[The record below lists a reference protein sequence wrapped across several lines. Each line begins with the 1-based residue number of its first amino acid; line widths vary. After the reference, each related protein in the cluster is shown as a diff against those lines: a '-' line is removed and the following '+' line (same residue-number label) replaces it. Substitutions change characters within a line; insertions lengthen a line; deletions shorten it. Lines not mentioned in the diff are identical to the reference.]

1 MGNLREGD
9 YCIQLY
15 FRAMA
20 REARAVL
27 CREHNKPVTVEEI
40 NIDPPKRG
48 EAMVRLAACG
58 VCHSDLSAIT
68 GTIAL
73 PLPLVLGHEG
83 AGVVEEVGEG
93 VTELAKGD
101 HVIFSFIY
109 MCGKCRFCI
118 SGRPVL
124 CLEQGRA
131 LTTPLEGSPRA
142 HDGKGAPLNIFSGC
156 GAMAEYATVS
166 VENLIKVDPK
176 IPFEVAALVGCGVTT
191 GVGAVFNTAKVA
203 PGSSVAV
210 FGCGGVGLS
219 VIQGARIAGAE
230 RIIAIDTLEAK
241 LAMAKQFGATD
252 VLLAKDD
259 PTKALK
265 KLTGGGPDYA
275 FECVGSGE
283 LAATAYK
290 AIRRGGLAV
299 VVGVAKP
306 SDSTSIRTMTLPF
319 EEKTITGSYFGS
331 CVPRVDFPRMLALY
345 LKGELKL
352 EELITR
358 RYSIAEAPQAFAD
371 LQAGK
376 NARGVIVF

>member
-1 MGNLREGD
+1 MPRK
-9 YCIQLY
+9 
-15 FRAMA
+15 AW
-20 REARAVL
+20 AVI
-27 CREHNKPVTVEEI
+27 CREHNQPVVVESI
-40 NIDPPKRG
+40 AVDPPKRG
-48 EAMVRLAACG
+48 EVTVKLGACG

-83 AGVVEEVGEG
+83 AGVVDEVGEG
-93 VTELAKGD
+93 VSGLAKGD
-101 HVIFSFIY
+101 HVIFSFVY
-109 MCGKCRFCI
+109 MCGKCRFCVA
-118 SGRPVL
+118 GRPVL
-124 CLEQGRA
+124 CLEQGKA
-131 LTTPLEGSPRA
+131 LTTPLEGTPRVRDA
-142 HDGKGAPLNIFSGC
+142 RGEPLNIFSGC

-166 VENLIKVDPK
+166 AENLIRIDPK
-176 IPFEVAALVGCGVTT
+176 IPLDCAALVGCGVTT
-191 GVGAVFNTAKVA
+191 GVGAVFNTAKVE

-219 VIQGARIAGAE
+219 VIQGARIAGAGQ
-230 RIIAIDTLEAK
+230 IIAIDTLPAK
-241 LAMAKQFGATD
+241 LEMARKFGATET
-252 VLLAKDD
+252 VLPAKDED
-259 PTKALK
+259 VVKILK

-283 LAATAYK
+283 LAGAAYR

-306 SDSTSIRTMTLPF
+306 SDSTAVRTMTLPF
-319 EEKTITGSYFGS
+319 EEKTLTGSYFGS

-345 LKGELKL
+345 MAGRLQL

-358 RYSIAEAPQAFAD
+358 RYSIDEAAQAFVD

>member
-1 MGNLREGD
+1 MLRK
-9 YCIQLY
+9 
-15 FRAMA
+15 AK
-20 REARAVL
+20 AVL
-27 CREHNKPVTVEEI
+27 CREHNKPVVVEQI
-40 NIDPPKRG
+40 SIDAPKRG
-48 EAMVRLAACG
+48 EVTVKLGACG
-58 VCHSDLSAIT
+58 VCHSDLSAIN

-83 AGVVEEVGEG
+83 AGVVEKVGEG
-93 VTELAKGD
+93 VTDLAPGD

-109 MCGKCRFCI
+109 MCGKCRFCVA
-118 SGRPVL
+118 GRPVL
-124 CLEQGRA
+124 CLEQGKA
-131 LTTPLEGSPRA
+131 LTTPLEGTTRA
-142 HDGKGAPLNIFSGC
+142 HDAKGAPLGIFSGC

-166 VENLIKVDPK
+166 AENLIKIDPK
-176 IPFEVAALVGCGVTT
+176 IPLDCAALVGCGVTT
-191 GVGAVFNTAKVA
+191 GVGAVFNTAKVE

-219 VIQGARIAGAE
+219 VIQGALIAGAR
-230 RIIAIDTLEAK
+230 RIIAIDTLAPK
-241 LAMAKQFGATD
+241 LEMARKFGATD
-252 VLLAKDD
+252 TIVFNED
-259 PTKALK
+259 PVKEVK
-265 KLTGGGPDYA
+265 KITAGGADYA

-283 LAATAYK
+283 LAATAYR

-306 SDSTSIRTMTLPF
+306 SDSTAIRTMTLPF

-345 LKGELKL
+345 MAGRLKL

-358 RYSIAEAPQAFAD
+358 RYPIAEAPQAFAD

>member
-1 MGNLREGD
+1 V
-9 YCIQLY
+9 
-15 FRAMA
+15 A
-20 REARAVL
+20 RKAKAVI
-27 CREHNKPVTVEEI
+27 CREHNKPVQVEDVTV
-40 NIDPPKRG
+40 DPPKRG
-48 EAMVRLAACG
+48 EVLVKLGACG

-93 VTELAKGD
+93 VVDFAKGD
-101 HVIFSFIY
+101 HVVFSFIY
-109 MCGKCRFCI
+109 MCGKCRFCV

-124 CLEQGRA
+124 CLEQGKA
-131 LTTPLEGSPRA
+131 LTTPLEGTPRVRDA
-142 HDGKGAPLNIFSGC
+142 SGQPLNIFSGC
-156 GAMAEYATVS
+156 GSMAEYATVS
-166 VENLIKVDPK
+166 AENLIKVDPK
-176 IPFEVAALVGCGVTT
+176 IPFECAALVGCGVTT
-191 GVGAVFNTAKVA
+191 GVGAVFNTAKVE

-230 RIIAIDTLEAK
+230 KIIAIDTLEAK
-241 LAMAKQFGATD
+241 LEMARKFGATD
-252 VLLAKDD
+252 VLLGKED
-259 PTKALK
+259 PVKALK
-265 KLTGGGPDYA
+265 KMTGGGPDYA
-275 FECVGSGE
+275 FECVGAGP
-283 LAATAYK
+283 LAEVAYR
-290 AIRRGGLAV
+290 AIRRGGVAV

-306 SDSTSIRTMTLPF
+306 SDSTSVRSMTLVF
-319 EEKTITGSYFGS
+319 EEKTLTGSYFGS

-358 RYSIAEAPQAFAD
+358 RYRIAEAPQAFTD
-371 LQAGK
+371 LESGR

>member
-1 MGNLREGD
+1 MPK
-9 YCIQLY
+9 
-15 FRAMA
+15 AK
-20 REARAVL
+20 AVV
-27 CREHNKPVTVEEI
+27 CREHNKPVLVEEI
-40 NIDPPKRG
+40 SIDRPGPG
-48 EAMVRLAACG
+48 EALVKLGACG
-58 VCHSDLSAIT
+58 VCHSDLSAIN

-93 VTELAKGD
+93 VGDLAKGD
-101 HVIFSFIY
+101 HVVFSFVY
-109 MCGKCRFCI
+109 MCGKCRFCLA
-118 SGRPVL
+118 GRPVL
-124 CLEQGRA
+124 CLEQGKA
-131 LTTPLEGSPRA
+131 LTTPLAGKHRT
-142 HDGKGAPLNIFSGC
+142 HDASGKPLNIFSGC

-166 VENLIKVDPK
+166 AENLIRIDPK
-176 IPFEVAALVGCGVTT
+176 IPMECAALVGCGVTT

-219 VIQGARIAGAE
+219 VVQGARIAGAE
-230 RIIAIDTLEAK
+230 KIIAIDTLDAK
-241 LAMAKQFGATD
+241 LQMARQFGATD
-252 VLLAKDD
+252 TLSAKEDAV
-259 PTKALK
+259 KALK
-265 KLTGGGPDYA
+265 KMTGGGPDYA

-283 LAATAYK
+283 LAGTAYK

-331 CVPRVDFPRMLALY
+331 CVPRIDFPRMLSLY
-345 LKGELKL
+345 LKGDLKL

-358 RYSIAEAPQAFAD
+358 RYAVAEAPQAFAD
-371 LQAGK
+371 LESGR

>member
-1 MGNLREGD
+1 MSRK
-9 YCIQLY
+9 
-15 FRAMA
+15 
-20 REARAVL
+20 ARAVV
-27 CREHNKPVTVEEI
+27 CRSHNQPVLVESVAV
-40 NIDPPKRG
+40 DPPKRG
-48 EAMVRLAACG
+48 EITVRLGACG

-93 VTELAKGD
+93 VADLAKGD
-101 HVIFSFIY
+101 HVAFSFIY
-109 MCGKCRFCI
+109 MCGKCRFCL

-124 CLEQGRA
+124 CVEQGRA
-131 LTTPLEGSPRA
+131 LTTPLEGTPRV
-142 HDGKGAPLNIFSGC
+142 HDAQGQALNIFSGC

-166 VENLIKVDPK
+166 AENLIKIDPK
-176 IPFEVAALVGCGVTT
+176 IPLECAALVGCGVTT
-191 GVGAVFNTAKVA
+191 GVGAVFNTAKVR
-203 PGSSVAV
+203 PGASVAV

-230 RIIAIDTLEAK
+230 RIIAVDTLEAK
-241 LAMAKQFGATD
+241 LTMARQFGATD

-259 PTKALK
+259 PVKALK

-283 LAATAYK
+283 LAATAYR
-290 AIRRGGLAV
+290 AIARGGVAV

-306 SDSTSIRTMTLPF
+306 TDNTSIRSMTMVF
-319 EEKTITGSYFGS
+319 EEKTLTGSYFGS
-331 CVPRVDFPRMLALY
+331 CVPRIDFPRMFALY
-345 LKGELKL
+345 LKGDLKL

-358 RYSIAEAPQAFAD
+358 RYSIDEAPQAFAD
-371 LQAGK
+371 LQSGR

>member
-1 MGNLREGD
+1 
-9 YCIQLY
+9 
-15 FRAMA
+15 MA
-20 REARAVL
+20 RSAKAAL
-27 CREHNKPVTVEEI
+27 CRAHNTPVVIEPI
-40 NIDPPKRG
+40 AVDGPKRG
-48 EAMVRLAACG
+48 EATVKLGACG

-93 VTELAKGD
+93 VSGLAKGD

-109 MCGKCRFCI
+109 MCGKCRFCV

-124 CLEQGRA
+124 CLEQGKA
-131 LTTPLEGSPRA
+131 LTTPLEGTPRVRDA
-142 HDGKGAPLNIFSGC
+142 RGEPLNIFSGC
-156 GAMAEYATVS
+156 GSMAEYATVS
-166 VENLIKVDPK
+166 AENLIKIDPK
-176 IPFEVAALVGCGVTT
+176 IPLDCAALVGCGVTT

-230 RIIAIDTLEAK
+230 RIIAIDTLQPK
-241 LAMAKQFGATD
+241 LEMAKKFGATD
-252 VLLAKDD
+252 TILFTED

-265 KLTGGGPDYA
+265 KMTGGGPDYA

-283 LAATAYK
+283 LAAAAYR

-306 SDSTSIRTMTLPF
+306 GDSTSVRTMTLPF
-319 EEKTITGSYFGS
+319 EEKTLTGSYFGS

-345 LKGELKL
+345 LAGKLKL

-358 RYSIAEAPQAFAD
+358 RYSIDEAAQAFAD

>member
-1 MGNLREGD
+1 MGRK
-9 YCIQLY
+9 
-15 FRAMA
+15 AK
-20 REARAVL
+20 AVV
-27 CREHNKPVTVEEI
+27 CREHNKPVTVEELSF
-40 NIDPPKRG
+40 DSPKRG
-48 EAMVRLAACG
+48 EVMVRLNACG

-93 VTELAKGD
+93 VTDLAKGD
-101 HVIFSFIY
+101 HVIFSFVY
-109 MCGKCRFCI
+109 MCGKCRFCL

-124 CLEQGRA
+124 CVDQGKA
-131 LTTPLEGSPRA
+131 LLTPLEGTPRV
-142 HDGKGAPLNIFSGC
+142 HDAKGNPLNIFSGC

-166 VENLIKVDPK
+166 AENLIKIDAK
-176 IPFEVAALVGCGVTT
+176 IPLEVAALVGCGVTT
-191 GVGAVFNTAKVA
+191 GVGAVFNTAKVV

-219 VIQGARIAGAE
+219 VIQGACIAGAD

-252 VLLAKDD
+252 TLLAKPGED

-283 LAATAYK
+283 LAANAYK
-290 AIRRGGLAV
+290 AIRRGGLTV

-306 SDSTSIRTMTLPF
+306 SDSTSIRSMTLVF

-331 CVPRVDFPRMLALY
+331 CVPRIDFPRMLALY

-358 RYSIAEAPQAFAD
+358 RYKIGEAAQAFAD
-371 LQAGK
+371 LESGR
-376 NARGVIVF
+376 NARGVILF